1 MDWESGESR
10 ILLVDKNNRIIGSM
24 LIKGKD
30 ISLFYEDLA
39 FQTRLLSSVQIS
51 AGGGIREDANDK
63 IRHIFLLVGM
73 STLDKESNFHFFIE
87 PAFWF
92 VDYQDT
98 KFSTNPKVGYEEITT
113 EDGKSFKIYR
123 NQDDQ
128 ISQISI
134 NENENNVSVDFFRNQ
149 PDSSTETHKSGLK
162 MPPSA
167 ILYQRFWKKMI

>member
-1 MDWESGESR
+1 
-10 ILLVDKNNRIIGSM
+10 
-24 LIKGKD
+24 
-30 ISLFYEDLA
+30 
-39 FQTRLLSSVQIS
+39 
-51 AGGGIREDANDK
+51 
-63 IRHIFLLVGM
+63 M

-134 NENENNVSVDFFRNQ
+134 NENENNVSVDFL
-149 PDSSTETHKSGLK
+149 ETSQIHLPRLIKAVLK
-162 MPPSA
+162 
-167 ILYQRFWKKMI
+167 ICHLQQYCIKDFGRK